1 MSAYINCNTKLLHCT
16 TLHQYFTVQLY
27 LLRQSGYSPISQ
39 SIHNASCISGCRYT
53 QKTFIQIK
61 TNFLTNIKCTN
72 TPNLNGIVQDRAY
85 ERIKQLTL
93 HGRIAVILFKLF
105 RRTFKVFSLLSINTS
120 WSTLK
125 ISLKA
130 FALLLASYVYNAIL
144 GRVSRQM

>member
-1 MSAYINCNTKLLHCT
+1 MSF
-16 TLHQYFTVQLY
+16 HQYLTLQLY
-27 LLRQSGYSPISQ
+27 QLRQSGQSPISQ

-61 TNFLTNIKCTN
+61 TNCLTNIKCTN
-72 TPNLNGIVQDRAY
+72 TPNLNGIVQDRTY

-93 HGRIAVILFKLF
+93 NGRIAVILVKLI
-105 RRTFKVFSLLSINTS
+105 RRTFKVFSLLSINTY

-130 FALLLASYVYNAIL
+130 FVLLLASYVYNAIL